1 MAQCSI
7 HSEMFAKD
15 TEMPLQSQDDGKAAA
30 WTSAAAVSQNSL
42 PLPVDADKRSSQSLS
57 RTEVGE
63 LQLTSATDFTPS
75 AHIGDLTEKQAVPD
89 GGLRAW
95 LQVLSAF
102 CIWFNTWHHLLDIPA
117 ADQRDGSRSELRLID
132 FGARRGLL
140 SSYGVYQTYY
150 QSINLGTESDIS
162 WIGSV
167 QGALLLCGSAVT
179 GYLYDM
185 GFLRHMLY
193 VGHAILVTGM
203 MLTSIATTY
212 WQVFLAQGVLI
223 GSGASLLFLPCISN
237 LQQYFCRKK
246 GLATGMASSGNAFG
260 GVLFP
265 LLFRSLNA
273 RVGPAWTTRTM
284 AFVILV
290 FSLPPLLTMRS
301 LTICVQPRHLPH
313 PSSLPRDRGFQ
324 ALCFSVAFIYAGSYA
339 PYFYLPTYAVTELH
353 LPSSL
358 GFYLIAFANASSLIG
373 RIVPAALGD
382 RLGMLNMHLAAGL
395 STVIFAFSWIA
406 VRDERGLIAFSVLY
420 GVTSGAFLSLAWPL
434 VVVLTQ
440 DKKTVGARLG

>member
-1 MAQCSI
+1 
-7 HSEMFAKD
+7 MF
-15 TEMPLQSQDDGKAAA
+15 LYSG
-30 WTSAAAVSQNSL
+30 N
-42 PLPVDADKRSSQSLS
+42 R
-57 RTEVGE
+57 
-63 LQLTSATDFTPS
+63 
-75 AHIGDLTEKQAVPD
+75 
-89 GGLRAW
+89 
-95 LQVLSAF
+95 
-102 CIWFNTWHHLLDIPA
+102 HHLLDIPA

-260 GVLFP
+260 TLLRMSHFCLPIADLCSGGVLFP

-324 ALCFSVAFIYAGSYA
+324 AL
-339 PYFYLPTYAVTELH
+339 
-353 LPSSL
+353 
-358 GFYLIAFANASSLIG
+358 
-373 RIVPAALGD
+373 
-382 RLGMLNMHLAAGL
+382 
-395 STVIFAFSWIA
+395 W
-406 VRDERGLIAFSVLY
+406 
-420 GVTSGAFLSLAWPL
+420 
-434 VVVLTQ
+434 
-440 DKKTVGARLG
+440 